1 MLSRKLALR
10 SLFVADRPLIGLLF
24 ISILIRMAVA
34 WSPFTWLLSNQLV
47 DDAFYYFKIATNVV
61 NGKGISFD
69 GIGSTNGFHPLYLII
84 IIPFFAVIHDKILVI
99 HAVLS
104 LAAILDTISVYI
116 LYRICVHYLRLHRE
130 ISLMVATLYSLNTYV
145 WFSGGGSL
153 NGLETAVNVLCI
165 LLFIIVYLET
175 VRTERIRCITLG
187 VATGAVLLARTDNI
201 ILVVICYIYIIWS
214 SIKRITQ
221 VMQLIK
227 SVLIAII
234 MISPFLI
241 WSLVTF
247 GTIIQVSGIS
257 VPAITKTIL
266 AAQGWST
273 QQWVLQFL
281 KNLANITLALGI
293 PVRSKNEPL
302 FVLSITAYG
311 IAGFLWIIGYLKCR
325 TPQLQDRFWATIR
338 LIIPLFIMIPTFVLV
353 HTVRAVYLRG
363 WYYSSL
369 IPIILL
375 GVGVGLNH
383 ARSCSKSFMKMFPV
397 VLVLGW
403 LMLFG
408 IGVVRNMIWPLDLET
423 DKFAVLSKVR
433 SVVPRGTRI
442 GSFNAGVFGYFLD
455 DMIVINL
462 DGVVNNAA
470 YPYIAERKLDK
481 YIVLV
486 NIEYLFDGSEA
497 IEILKQYLVDD
508 EHWGRNLQLVFSER
522 GRLTTMEL
530 WAVPR

>member
-1 MLSRKLALR
+1 LLEAGVGTGAYAGLWRELGVEEWVGVDISPQAVAYLRMRFPNGEFHVMDLARPEGALEGRSFDLVAAIDVLYHIVEDAWFETALGWLASRVGEHGYLVVSDVFTDSPWGSRFPHVRRRPMEVYLKTLEPCGLR
-10 SLFVADRPLIGLLF
+10 LVDREPVF
-24 ISILIRMAVA
+24 SILGDPV
-34 WSPFTWLLSNQLV
+34 P
-47 DDAFYYFKIATNVV
+47 
-61 NGKGISFD
+61 D
-69 GIGSTNGFHPLYLII
+69 GRGRGRAL
-84 IIPFFAVIHDKILVI
+84 
-99 HAVLS
+99 
-104 LAAILDTISVYI
+104 
-116 LYRICVHYLRLHRE
+116 
-130 ISLMVATLYSLNTYV
+130 
-145 WFSGGGSL
+145 
-153 NGLETAVNVLCI
+153 
-165 LLFIIVYLET
+165 
-175 VRTERIRCITLG
+175 
-187 VATGAVLLARTDNI
+187 
-201 ILVVICYIYIIWS
+201 
-214 SIKRITQ
+214 
-221 VMQLIK
+221 
-227 SVLIAII
+227 
-234 MISPFLI
+234 FLI
-241 WSLVTF
+241 WR
-247 GTIIQVSGIS
+247 
-257 VPAITKTIL
+257 
-266 AAQGWST
+266 
-273 QQWVLQFL
+273 VLQKF
-281 KNLANITLALGI
+281 
-293 PVRSKNEPL
+293 
-302 FVLSITAYG
+302 
-311 IAGFLWIIGYLKCR
+311 
-325 TPQLQDRFWATIR
+325 IR
-338 LIIPLFIMIPTFVLV
+338 
-353 HTVRAVYLRG
+353 LRG

-397 VLVLGW
+397 VLVSGW